1 MSARQTPDA
10 HLLANLPT
18 AELADIR
25 SATTA
30 DIYAI
35 YKLNCA
41 SFVESWSVMA
51 LGMWQERDDDLD
63 VCYDKDGNLAA
74 YYLGQD
80 VLDEVHIM
88 QLAVAPKF
96 QRQGLGSW
104 MMRYEIERKRNAGM
118 KKMLLEVRASNH
130 AAQQLYTSLG
140 FKSDGCRESYY
151 ASVDGLP
158 PEDALLMSFTL

>member
-1 MSARQTPDA
+1 MSSRQTPDKPSSVD
-10 HLLANLPT
+10 LT
-18 AELADIR
+18 VFELTDVR
-25 SATTA
+25 PATTA

-41 SFVESWSVMA
+41 SFIESWSVMA
-51 LGMWQERDDDLD
+51 LGMWQERGDDLD

-88 QLAVAPKF
+88 QLAVAPQF
-96 QRQGLGSW
+96 QRQGLGSR
-104 MMRYEIERKRNAGM
+104 MMRYEIERKRTAGM
-118 KKMLLEVRASNH
+118 KKILLEVRASNR
-130 AAQQLYTSLG
+130 AAQKLYTSLG
-140 FKSDGCRESYY
+140 FKNDGCRESYY

-158 PEDALLMSFTL
+158 PEDALLMSFEL